1 MMDEDKTKKQLI
13 LEINSM
19 REELDHLKSDIHFKG
34 ENMDLCRPL
43 TGKEEL
49 YNVLFKHSQDYVFI
63 LGLDGNIIDFNYE
76 VEKIGGLNRHEIVGK
91 HFSEFKEILGGDISK
106 HKRFLEDLIRGESVT
121 PFDSDFV
128 STTGKKHI
136 MKLIPVP
143 IEKNG
148 NLRSIMVIMRDL
160 TDYVESMNA
169 LSESEEKFRS
179 LVESASDAIILI
191 NKEGNITLWNE
202 SASNM
207 FGFSENEIIG
217 SPIER
222 IIPEDYSKFHEG
234 SLSYPIN
241 CEVEGKTFEGLGIKK
256 NGETFSIDVSHTS
269 WLMKGEPVFCTIIR
283 DVSRRKKAENEL
295 IGSQKKYKTIFEN
308 TGTAMC
314 IVEKDGTIS
323 LTNTEFTKT
332 MGYSADYLEGAN
344 LKKFTKTNF
353 RKIMDYQRLK
363 SLNPDTAPVKYE
375 LNFFDSKKTLKT
387 AMLNIAGIPGT
398 DKTLISLL
406 DITELKKSEQKIV
419 NQNKILN
426 GFNKI
431 FKCALS
437 SKNQEELAK
446 ICLNTCEEI
455 TESKLGFIQLLNKRG
470 NLDFVALSDPAWE
483 VSKFLKNDKEFLMKD
498 LKLQGIYARPVVEE
512 KSIIVKD
519 PSSHPNSIG
528 LPKGHFPLECFL
540 GVPLKRGNKI
550 IGVIGLA
557 NKKEDYGHDD
567 VETVEKLSNAIAE
580 VLTLKHAE
588 EKLIKSQEKFRQM
601 AENVEEGVWISDVGS
616 KNTMYVNPA
625 YEKIFGLSKESIH
638 KNPGSWMDILHH
650 DDVERVSKH
659 AYRIFH
665 KHEFEQKRIEYRII
679 RSDGSIRWIQSQIS
693 PIKNENGE
701 IIRFVGVTDD
711 VTERVL
717 AEEKIQK
724 SLEEKE
730 LLLKEIHHRVK
741 NNMQIVSSLLNL
753 QSRYIDDEEAYAV
766 FKESQNRVKSMALVH
781 EKLYRST
788 DLASVNFGEYVRSL
802 SKELLISY
810 GSRSN
815 NVAIKTDLDDVFLNA
830 DTAIPCGLI
839 VTEIIS
845 NSIKYAFDGEGG
857 EICVGLHRYNGG
869 FEILIGDNG
878 VGIPEDMDLENTET
892 LGLLLIN
899 SLTSQIDGEVEL
911 LRKGGTSF
919 RIKIPLNEDIILN
932 NC

>member
-1 MMDEDKTKKQLI
+1 MMDEYKTKEQLI
-13 LEINSM
+13 LEIRSI
-19 REELDHLKSDIHFKG
+19 REELAHLRSDIHLKR
-34 ENMDLCRPL
+34 EKRDLCRSL

-49 YNVLFKHSQDYVFI
+49 YTVLFKHSPDYVFI
-63 LGLDGNIIDFNYE
+63 LGLDGKIIDFNYE
-76 VEKIGGLNRHEIVGK
+76 VEKIGGLKRHEIVGK

-106 HKRFLEDLIRGESVT
+106 HERFMDDLIRGESVT
-121 PFDSDFV
+121 PFDSDFM
-128 STTGKKHI
+128 STTGKKHV
-136 MKLIPVP
+136 MKLIPVS

-148 NLRSIMVIMRDL
+148 IIRSIMVIMRDL
-160 TDYVESMNA
+160 TDYVESMDA

-202 SASNM
+202 SASKM
-207 FGFSENEIIG
+207 FGFSENEIMG
-217 SPIER
+217 SSIER
-222 IIPEDYSKFHEG
+222 VIPEDYSKFHEG

-241 CEVEGKTFEGLGIKK
+241 CEIEGKTFEGQGLKK

-314 IVEKDGTIS
+314 IVERDGTIS

-332 MGYSADYLEGAN
+332 LGYSAEYLEGTN

-363 SLNPDTAPVKYE
+363 SLNPAKAPVKYE

-406 DITELKKSEQKIV
+406 DITELKKSEEKII

-437 SKNQEELAK
+437 SKNKEELAK

-455 TESKLGFIQLLNKRG
+455 TGSKLGFIQLLNKRG
-470 NLDFVALSDPAWE
+470 NLDFIALSDPAWE

-498 LKLQGIYARPVVEE
+498 LKLQGIYARPVIERRSV
-512 KSIIVKD
+512 IVKD
-519 PSSHPNSIG
+519 PSSHPQSIG
-528 LPKGHFPLECFL
+528 LPKGHFPLERFL
-540 GVPLKRGNKI
+540 GVPLKRGNTI
-550 IGVIGLA
+550 IGVMGLA
-557 NKKEDYGHDD
+557 NKKEDYDTED

-580 VLTLKHAE
+580 VLTLKYAE
-588 EKLIKSQEKFRQM
+588 EKLLKSQEKFRQM
-601 AENVEEGVWISDVGS
+601 AENVEEGVWINDVGS

-625 YEKIFGLSKESIH
+625 YEKIFGLSKGNI
-638 KNPGSWMDILHH
+638 KQNPGAWIDLLHP

-659 AYRIFH
+659 AYRIFN
-665 KHEFEQKRIEYRII
+665 KHDFEEKRIEYRII
-679 RSDGSIRWIQSQIS
+679 RPDGSLRWIQSQIS

-711 VTERVL
+711 ITERVL

-753 QSRYIDDEEAYAV
+753 QSRYIDDEEAYDV

-815 NVAIKTDLDDVFLNA
+815 NVSIKTDLDDVFLNA

-845 NSIKYAFDGEGG
+845 NSIKYAFDGKGG
-857 EICVGLHRYNGG
+857 EISVALHRYNGG

-911 LRKGGTSF
+911 LREEGTSF
-919 RIKIPLNEDIILN
+919 RIKIPLNDSFVAN

>member
-1 MMDEDKTKKQLI
+1 MDEDKTKEQLI
-13 LEINSM
+13 LEIKSM
-19 REELDHLKSDIHFKG
+19 RRELANLGSDTPLKG
-34 ENMDLCRPL
+34 ENMDLCRSL
-43 TGKEEL
+43 TCKEEL
-49 YNVLFKHSQDYVFI
+49 YNVLFKHSPDYVFI
-63 LGLDGNIIDFNYE
+63 LGLDGKIMDFNYE
-76 VEKIGGLNRHEIVGK
+76 VEKIGGLKRHEIIGK

-106 HKRFLEDLIRGESVT
+106 HEKFMEDLIRGESVA
-121 PFDSDFV
+121 PFDSEFV
-128 STTGKKHI
+128 SDSGKKHI
-136 MKLIPVP
+136 MKMIPVP

-148 NLRSIMVIMRDL
+148 IVESIMVIMRDL

-179 LVESASDAIILI
+179 LVESAIDAIILI

-202 SASNM
+202 SASKM
-207 FGFSENEIIG
+207 FGFSEEEIIG
-217 SPIER
+217 SSIE
-222 IIPEDYSKFHEG
+222 IIFPENCSNFHEG
-234 SLSYPIN
+234 YLNSPIN
-241 CEVEGKTFEGLGIKK
+241 SEVEGKTFEGQGIKK
-256 NGETFSIDVSHTS
+256 NGEPFSIDVSHTG
-269 WLMKGEPVFCTIIR
+269 WLMNGEPIFCTVIR
-283 DVSRRKKAENEL
+283 DVSRRKKAENDL
-295 IGSQKKYKTIFEN
+295 IESQKKYKTIFEN

-314 IVEKDGTIS
+314 IVEMDGTIS

-332 MGYSADYLEGAN
+332 MGYSAEYLEGTN

-353 RKIMDYQRLK
+353 KKIRDYQRLR
-363 SLNPDTAPVKYE
+363 SLNPSKSPVKYE
-375 LNFFDSKKTLKT
+375 LNFFDSKKTLKN

-406 DITELKKSEQKIV
+406 DITELKKSEEKII

-431 FKCALS
+431 FKCALA
-437 SKNQEELAK
+437 SKNKEELAK

-455 TESKLGFIQLLNKRG
+455 TGSNLGFIQLLNKRD
-470 NLDFVALSDPAWE
+470 NLDFIALSDPAWE
-483 VSKFLKNDKEFLMKD
+483 VSQFFKNDREFLIKD
-498 LKLQGIYARPVVEE
+498 LKLQGIYAIPVIER
-512 KSIIVKD
+512 KSVIVKD
-519 PSSHPNSIG
+519 PSSHPTSIG
-528 LPKGHFPLECFL
+528 LPKGHFPLERFL
-540 GVPLKRGNKI
+540 GVPLKRGNTI

-557 NKKEDYGHDD
+557 NKKEDYGAED

-580 VLTLKHAE
+580 VLTLKYAE

-601 AENVEEGVWISDVGS
+601 AENVEEGVWINDVGS

-625 YEKIFGLSKESIH
+625 YEKIFGLSKENIH
-638 KNPGSWMDILHH
+638 QNPGAWIDLLHP

-659 AYRIFH
+659 AYRIFN
-665 KHEFEQKRIEYRII
+665 KHDFEEKRIEYRII
-679 RSDGSIRWIQSQIS
+679 RPDGSLRWIQSQIS
-693 PIKNENGE
+693 SIKNENGE
-701 IIRFVGVTDD
+701 LIRFVGVTDD
-711 VTERVL
+711 ITERVL

-753 QSRYIDDEEAYAV
+753 QSRYIDDADAYDV

-815 NVAIKTDLDDVFLNA
+815 NVSIKTDLDDVFLNA

-845 NSIKYAFDGEGG
+845 NSIKYAFDGKGG
-857 EICVGLHRYNGG
+857 EISVALHSYNGG

-911 LRKGGTSF
+911 LREGGTSF
-919 RIKIPLNEDIILN
+919 RINIPLDDDFIVN